1 MCCMK
6 ILIIEDFYTL
16 SQLTSNEYPLFLEV
30 HNPSRVLI
38 ETLVIYHDDLSQKFD
53 TVDINV
59 QEGNFRSIL
68 DTHAFE
74 RIVGNLVRNALN
86 HGEISFSVKT
96 SLHDRYYR
104 VIISNRVSSSNIDV
118 TRIFDRTYKESQDR
132 SNQSSGLGLNIARDL
147 AEAMDM
153 HLKVR
158 LHHDEIFFIVDIPLS
173 A

>member
-1 MCCMK
+1 M
-6 ILIIEDFYTL
+6 L
-16 SQLTSNEYPLFLEV
+16 
-30 HNPSRVLI
+30 
-38 ETLVIYHDDLSQKFD
+38 
-53 TVDINV
+53 
-59 QEGNFRSIL
+59 
-68 DTHAFE
+68 E

-86 HGEISFSVKT
+86 HGETSFSVKT

-104 VIISNRVSSSNIDV
+104 VIISNRASSSNIDV

-153 HLKVR
+153 NLKVR